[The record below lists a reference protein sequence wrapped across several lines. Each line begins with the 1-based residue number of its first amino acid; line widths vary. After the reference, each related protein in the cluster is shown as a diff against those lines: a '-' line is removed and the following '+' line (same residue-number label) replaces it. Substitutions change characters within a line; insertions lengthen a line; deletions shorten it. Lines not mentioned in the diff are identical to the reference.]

1 MYIQIHVLVKAPLW
15 LLWPGIEIAH
25 MIRREDLQLLCVL
38 LPLSLCFTNACAN
51 KRHLVAFTSIS
62 FWWKG
67 GEWRERERYI
77 LMGLCGDG
85 SGGNENGLVVGT
97 TIKLAS
103 QQKSPEEPL
112 KPKKRES
119 SQVSFKWLGNFLQ
132 GRSRA

>member
-1 MYIQIHVLVKAPLW
+1 MKAWLNMNNMYIQIHVLVKAPLW
-15 LLWPGIEIAH
+15 LLRPGIEIAH

-97 TIKLAS
+97 TIKLGTWC
-103 QQKSPEEPL
+103 KSTKKPRGAL
-112 KPKKRES
+112 KTKKERVKS
-119 SQVSFKWLGNFLQ
+119 SQL
-132 GRSRA
+132 